1 MTRRVRDEEGI
12 VLISAIIL
20 LAVVLAFGMAL
31 VLLSENQQT
40 ASAHEQSSEQAFNL
54 AEAALNAQVGE
65 LSSKWPAEKEKVEGE
80 YPFACTE
87 GSSTATNFCPSSA
100 SLKAAYPPSISP
112 TTCPA
117 GAPTEAW
124 GSPLSN
130 RWTTYVRDDLEEAP
144 LFNSNLE
151 KGAARFDE
159 GKNEKLWV
167 RAVGVVK
174 CTVVSVISL
183 VSRQQITLN
192 FPHSAVSGNWFRVTN
207 SGKKVIVNTAGEPP
221 GQPGPISM
229 RCEGVEAGHCEEWS
243 KEKEQVSPD
252 TTGAPSQPPITLDEE
267 QLAALKAQAQAA
279 GTFHSG
285 ASGTC
290 PKTPEEM
297 NGLPAYI
304 EGCGELLMTAGVG
317 NAKGKAGF
325 LVLADGTLTLKGTTE
340 FWGVIYARNP
350 TNITGAVVTLG
361 GTTQVHGAIDVDGN
375 GGIEFGSS
383 KANLI
388 YEPQAIYELKAYA
401 GATPTRD
408 TFRVL
413 PSNQ

>member
-1 MTRRVRDEEGI
+1 MTRRLRDEEGI

-20 LAVVLAFGMAL
+20 LAVVLAFGLAL

-40 ASAHEQSSEQAFNL
+40 ASAREQASEQAFNL

-65 LSSKWPAEKEKVEGE
+65 LSSKWPAEEKEKGE

-87 GSSTATNFCPSSA
+87 TTSAAGNYCPSPT

-117 GAPTEAW
+117 AAPTEAW
-124 GSPLSN
+124 GSSLSN
-130 RWTTYVRDDLEEAP
+130 RWTTYVRDDLESAP
-144 LFNSNLE
+144 LFNSPAERNAPL
-151 KGAARFDE
+151 FD
-159 GKNEKLWV
+159 GNKNEKLWV
-167 RAVGVVK
+167 RAVAVVK
-174 CTVVSVISL
+174 CVVVSVISL
-183 VSRQQITLN
+183 VARQQVTLN
-192 FPHSAVSGNWFRVTN
+192 FPHSAVAGNWFRVTN
-207 SGKKVIVNTAGEPP
+207 NGKKVIVNTAGEPP
-221 GQPGPISM
+221 AAQPGQIAM
-229 RCEGVEAGHCEEWS
+229 RCEGVAPGHCEEWS
-243 KEKEQVSPD
+243 KEKEQISPN
-252 TTGAPSQPPITLDEE
+252 TTGAPPTPPMTVNEE

-290 PKTPEEM
+290 PKNLEETT
-297 NGLPAYI
+297 GLPAYI
-304 EGCGELLMTAGVG
+304 EGCGELKMTGGVG
-317 NAKGKAGF
+317 NAQGKPGF
-325 LVLADGTLTLKGTTE
+325 LVLADGTLTLKGNAE

-350 TNITGAVVTLG
+350 TNLTGAVVTLG
-361 GTTQVHGAIDVDGN
+361 GTAQVRGAINVDGS

-388 YEPQAIYELKAYA
+388 YEPQAIYELKTYA
-401 GATPTRD
+401 GATQTRD